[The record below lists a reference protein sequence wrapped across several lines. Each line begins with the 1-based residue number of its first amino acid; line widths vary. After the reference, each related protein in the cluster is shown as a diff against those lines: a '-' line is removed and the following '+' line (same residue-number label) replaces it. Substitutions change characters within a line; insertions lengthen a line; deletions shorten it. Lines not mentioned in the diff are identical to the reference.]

1 MTALD
6 DKFVPLAK
14 RLLDEKGAT
23 AYAVIEGASV
33 YDPATREYTDVASS
47 EVAIKVVP
55 PFPASHFL
63 QNAEVTEERHL
74 VSYVAASGLTFDPV
88 TARWALKLDSI
99 IYDNMEVNP
108 IRSGDEIALYELEL
122 RR

>member
-33 YDPATREYTDVASS
+33 YDPTTREYTDVPPS
-47 EVAIKVVP
+47 EVEIKVTP
-55 PFPASHFL
+55 PYPARHFL
-63 QNAEVTEERHL
+63 QGAEVTEERHL
-74 VSYVAASGLTFDPV
+74 VSFFAASGLTFDPV
-88 TARWALKLDSI
+88 KVRWALKIDNV